1 MNKNSKYLFL
11 GLTLLILLISVGSI
25 SATDNT
31 TSTTE
36 QISTTDT
43 LNDVVTTINPKIEDK
58 KLETNKIN
66 KINSKKKQKQ

>member
-31 TSTTE
+31 PSTTE

-43 LNDVVTTINPKIEDK
+43 LNDVVTTINPKIK
-58 KLETNKIN
+58 
-66 KINSKKKQKQ
+66 